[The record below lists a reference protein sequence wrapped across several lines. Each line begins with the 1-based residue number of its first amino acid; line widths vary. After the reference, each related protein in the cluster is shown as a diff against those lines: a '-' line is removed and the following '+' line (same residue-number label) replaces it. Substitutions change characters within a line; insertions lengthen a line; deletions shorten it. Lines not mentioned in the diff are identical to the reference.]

1 MKQVE
6 QLTRLVLST
15 LARCVHQ
22 PESVQYKKSL
32 LSYASMKGTDSAWQ
46 LQEKYPVN
54 SLIYFEQL
62 HSLQFLQLCSSALH
76 LKHQSYLKNILT

>member
-15 LARCVHQ
+15 LVRCLHQ

-32 LSYASMKGTDSAWQ
+32 LSYASMKGTDSARQ

-62 HSLQFLQLCSSALH
+62 HSLQFLQLCPSALH